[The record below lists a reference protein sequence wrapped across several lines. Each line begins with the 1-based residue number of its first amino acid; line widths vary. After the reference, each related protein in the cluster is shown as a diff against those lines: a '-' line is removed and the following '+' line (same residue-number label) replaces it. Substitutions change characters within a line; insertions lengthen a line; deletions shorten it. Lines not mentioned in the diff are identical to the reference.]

1 MWVRSPP
8 GGLAKRYTERYNNSM
23 SYKEDILRLRAEGKT
38 YGEISETLGC
48 SKGTVAYY
56 LKEKTEPEAVVKE
69 IKMSSNTV
77 YSTKI
82 VTYIENYKIKR
93 PCIGCG
99 QYLHHSQ
106 MDFFDESLEQK
117 IINIVVDQ
125 ETYEEAKR
133 QVTQLKFLCANCN
146 RLRKFKEANKGK

>member
-1 MWVRSPP
+1 
-8 GGLAKRYTERYNNSM
+8 M

-38 YGEISETLGC
+38 YGEISQELGC

-56 LKEKTEPEAVVKE
+56 LKDTQEYEVKE
-69 IKMSSNTV
+69 VKMPSNTI
-77 YSTKI
+77 YSDKI

-93 PCIGCG
+93 PCVSCS

-106 MDFFDESLEQK
+106 MDFFDASLEEK
-117 IINIVVDQ
+117 IVKSVIDQ

-133 QVTQLKFLCANCN
+133 QVTQLKFICSNCN
-146 RLRKFKEANKGK
+146 RLRVFKEENKGK